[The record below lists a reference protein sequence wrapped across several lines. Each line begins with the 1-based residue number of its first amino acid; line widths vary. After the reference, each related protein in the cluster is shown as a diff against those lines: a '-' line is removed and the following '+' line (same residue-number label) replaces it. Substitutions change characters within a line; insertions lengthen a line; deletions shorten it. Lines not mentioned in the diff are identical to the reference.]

1 MQGGL
6 NWELIALV
14 AGGASAA
21 LIAWDAAIRK
31 GPLSDT
37 MKGILEI
44 AWPVLFIALMGLL
57 LKFTDFAAVLL
68 LAGVVTGIIWLVD
81 ARVLAPRRGQEAAEP
96 IVVDMARAF
105 FPVIV
110 VVFVIRSFWVEPFK
124 IPSGSMKPTLLVGD
138 FILVNK
144 YTYGIRLPVLNRKV
158 MEVGEVKRGD
168 VVVFRYPVDP
178 SVDYIKRVVGL
189 PGDKVTY
196 AGKALMINGQQVPV
210 QASGFY
216 TDGELNYLRLP
227 TFSEKLG
234 ERTHTMMVVPPEP
247 PVNLSQVR
255 QFPHRENCEYNDGGF
270 SCTVPPGHYFM
281 MGDNRDQSADSRY
294 WGFVPD
300 DHVKGRAF
308 LVWMNFGDF
317 KRIGNEIART
327 KRSDLSR
334 TLTRPPGRSTTPT
347 ESPGSNRRSE
357 ARRYSPGP
365 PPSRPT
371 CMRNRPR
378 SSNTRGKAPSKTQM
392 RLLESSR
399 TAIGGIWSS
408 FPAGNWRV
416 ATRID
421 CSTHA
426 G

>member
-6 NWELIALV
+6 NWELIAMV
-14 AGGASAA
+14 AGAASAA
-21 LIAWDAAIRK
+21 LIGWDATARK
-31 GPLSDT
+31 GPRSDT

-68 LAGVVTGIIWLVD
+68 IAGVVTGIIWLVD
-81 ARVLAPRRGQEAAEP
+81 ARALAPGRGEGVPEP

-110 VVFVIRSFWVEPFK
+110 VVFLIRSFWIEPFK

-178 SVDYIKRVVGL
+178 SVDYIKRVVGI

-196 AGKALMINGQQVPV
+196 AGKLLRINGQQVPV
-210 QASGFY
+210 QPSGYY
-216 TDGELNYLRLP
+216 TDSELNYVRLP

-234 ERTHTMMVVPPEP
+234 EKTHTMMVVPPEP
-247 PVNLSQVR
+247 VVNLSQVR
-255 QFPHRENCEYNDGGF
+255 QFPHRDNCEYNDDGF
-270 SCTVPPGHYFM
+270 TCTVPPGHYFM

-300 DHVKGRAF
+300 DHIKGRAF
-308 LVWMNFGDF
+308 LVWMNFGDL
-317 KRIGNEIART
+317 KRIGNSIE
-327 KRSDLSR
+327 
-334 TLTRPPGRSTTPT
+334 
-347 ESPGSNRRSE
+347 
-357 ARRYSPGP
+357 
-365 PPSRPT
+365 
-371 CMRNRPR
+371 
-378 SSNTRGKAPSKTQM
+378 
-392 RLLESSR
+392 
-399 TAIGGIWSS
+399 
-408 FPAGNWRV
+408 
-416 ATRID
+416 
-421 CSTHA
+421 
-426 G
+426 